1 MNKYDTAEYLRGY
14 NTGKIFENR
23 IQRYEKY

>member
-1 MNKYDTAEYLRGY
+1 MNKYDTAEYLRRY
-14 NTGKIFENR
+14 NTDKIFENR

>member
-1 MNKYDTAEYLRGY
+1 MNKYDATEYLRRY

>member
-1 MNKYDTAEYLRGY
+1 MNKYDTVEYLRGY